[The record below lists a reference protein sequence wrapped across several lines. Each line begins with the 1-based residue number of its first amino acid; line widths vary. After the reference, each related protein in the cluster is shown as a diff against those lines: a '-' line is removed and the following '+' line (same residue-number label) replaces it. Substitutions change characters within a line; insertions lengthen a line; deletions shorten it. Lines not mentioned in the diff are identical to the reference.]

1 MIAACPDRNLSKRAK
16 KKAYAYRIGQTIA
29 HTNTLHQP
37 LLRAPEDNFLDL
49 AECLFGTVDPRD
61 GSHCSD
67 LRSRVS
73 FSLFT
78 ALGAQRVSSN
88 TLC

>member
-1 MIAACPDRNLSKRAK
+1 
-16 KKAYAYRIGQTIA
+16 
-29 HTNTLHQP
+29 
-37 LLRAPEDNFLDL
+37 LRAPEDNFLDL

-78 ALGAQRVSSN
+78 ALGSPESFQQHTVLAQPHPEYLPCYVAQPEAKNNNRLPPQQPVH
-88 TLC
+88 